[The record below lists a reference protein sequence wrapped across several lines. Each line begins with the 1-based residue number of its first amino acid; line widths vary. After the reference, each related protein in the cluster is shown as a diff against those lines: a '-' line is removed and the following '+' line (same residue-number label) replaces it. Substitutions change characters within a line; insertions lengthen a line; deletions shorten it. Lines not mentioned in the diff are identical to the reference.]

1 MRSLL
6 RQFAAAA
13 LIAALSAAPLFA
25 QQGAPVS
32 ESGHDGIDIIRSL
45 DTGKLAII
53 LIFGSGIIGT
63 LGYSI
68 AGIIRAFNGTRDDTE
83 DLTTRLDALEDRL
96 EQLEAQSKTPAQ
108 V

>member
-6 RQFAAAA
+6 QQA
-13 LIAALSAAPLFA
+13 LTTATVLLATAAPLFA

-32 ESGHDGIDIIRSL
+32 DSGQTGIDIFRSL

-68 AGIIRAFNGTRDDTE
+68 AGIIRAFNGSPEDTE
-83 DLTTRLDALEDRL
+83 ELTARIDALEDRL
-96 EQLEAQSKTPAQ
+96 EQLEAQAKSPAQ